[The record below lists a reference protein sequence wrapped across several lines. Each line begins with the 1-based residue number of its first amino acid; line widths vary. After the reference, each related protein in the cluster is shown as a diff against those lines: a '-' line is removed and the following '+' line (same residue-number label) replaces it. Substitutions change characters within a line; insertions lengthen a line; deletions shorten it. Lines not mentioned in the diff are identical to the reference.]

1 VKLVHRQRWDVT
13 PKEAVQIQ
21 RRLREKLARLWR
33 DSTRLSAPLP
43 RNPLIAG
50 ADISYD
56 KGSDKL
62 FAAVV
67 VMRMVG
73 KNPSPQP
80 SPQPSPPHCGGEG
93 VGFVSC
99 GAKSE
104 GGQDA
109 HSTFEIVETATV
121 VDRARFPYVPGLLS
135 FREAPVLLKC
145 FRKLR
150 CTPDVVMIDGHG
162 LAHPRRFGI
171 ACHIGWLLN
180 VPTIGCG
187 KSILV
192 GEYKRL
198 QRCRGATAAL
208 IHKGEAVGCAVR
220 TRTGVQP
227 VYISIGHRID
237 LPTAVRLT
245 LRCAPRFRIP
255 EPTRQAHLLVN
266 QLRLAARRL

>member
-1 VKLVHRQRWDVT
+1 VT
-13 PKEAVQIQ
+13 PREAVQIQ
-21 RRLREKLARLWR
+21 HRLREKLARLWR

-43 RNPLIAG
+43 RRPLIAG

-67 VMRMVG
+67 VGRMVG
-73 KNPSPQP
+73 DKPSPRP
-80 SPQPSPPHCGGEG
+80 SPHSSPPGGED
-93 VGFVSC
+93 VGKTGE
-99 GAKSE
+99 GALCN
-104 GGQDA
+104 
-109 HSTFEIVETATV
+109 FEIVETAAI

-145 FRKLR
+145 FRKLK

-171 ACHIGWLLN
+171 ACHIGWLLD

-198 QRCRGATAAL
+198 SKRRGTSAAL
-208 IHKGEAVGCAVR
+208 IHKDEVVGCAVR

-237 LPTAVRLT
+237 LPTAVRLA

-255 EPTRQAHLLVN
+255 EPTRQAHMLVN
-266 QLRLAARRL
+266 RLRKQSSERL

>member
-1 VKLVHRQRWDVT
+1 MT
-13 PKEAVQIQ
+13 PKEAVRIQ
-21 RRLREKLARLWR
+21 RRLRGKLARLWR
-33 DSTRLSAPLP
+33 DSTRLPAPLP
-43 RNPLIAG
+43 RHPLVAG

-56 KGSDKL
+56 KNSNKL

-67 VMRMVG
+67 VLRV
-73 KNPSPQP
+73 PAL
-80 SPQPSPPHCGGEG
+80 E
-93 VGFVSC
+93 V
-99 GAKSE
+99 
-104 GGQDA
+104 
-109 HSTFEIVETATV
+109 VEMATV

-150 CTPDVVMIDGHG
+150 CMPDVVMIDGHG

-171 ACHIGWLLN
+171 ACHIGWLLD

-192 GEYKRL
+192 GEHKRL
-198 QRCRGATAAL
+198 GKRRGATATL
-208 IHKGEAVGCAVR
+208 IHKGEVVGSAVR

-237 LPTAVRLT
+237 LPTAVRLA
-245 LRCAPRFRIP
+245 LRCAPRVRLP

-266 QLRLAARRL
+266 QLRLVNGGTQDIACSS

>member
-1 VKLVHRQRWDVT
+1 VKLAHRQRWNVT

-21 RRLREKLARLWR
+21 RQLCGKII
-33 DSTRLSAPLP
+33 TRLAAPLP
-43 RNPLIAG
+43 RHPLVAG

-56 KGSDKL
+56 KNSNRL

-67 VMRMVG
+67 VLQLPALEV
-73 KNPSPQP
+73 
-80 SPQPSPPHCGGEG
+80 
-93 VGFVSC
+93 
-99 GAKSE
+99 
-104 GGQDA
+104 
-109 HSTFEIVETATV
+109 VETASI

-150 CTPDVVMIDGHG
+150 CMPDVVMIDGHG

-171 ACHIGWLLN
+171 ACHIGWLLD
-180 VPTIGCG
+180 VPTIGCA

-198 QRCRGATAAL
+198 GRRHGASARL

-237 LPTAVRLT
+237 LPTAVRLA

-255 EPTRQAHLLVN
+255 EPTRQAHGLVN
-266 QLRLAARRL
+266 RLRKQGAERL

>member
-1 VKLVHRQRWDVT
+1 M
-13 PKEAVQIQ
+13 AVQIQ
-21 RRLREKLARLWR
+21 QRLRGKIV
-33 DSTRLSAPLP
+33 TRLSAPLP

-56 KGSDKL
+56 KGSDRL

-67 VMRMVG
+67 VGRMISE
-73 KNPSPQP
+73 NPSPY
-80 SPQPSPPHCGGEG
+80 SSPPGGEDVRRTG
-93 VGFVSC
+93 E
-99 GAKSE
+99 GAPC
-104 GGQDA
+104 D
-109 HSTFEIVETATV
+109 FEIVETATV

-150 CTPDVVMIDGHG
+150 CMPDVVMIDGHG

-171 ACHIGWLLN
+171 ACHIGWLLD

-198 QRCRGATAAL
+198 GRRHGAIGGL

-220 TRTGVQP
+220 TRTSVQP

-237 LPTAVRLT
+237 LPTAVQLA

-255 EPTRQAHLLVN
+255 EPTRQAHGLVN
-266 QLRLAARRL
+266 RLRKQGTERL

>member
-1 VKLVHRQRWDVT
+1 MKLAHRQRWDVT

-21 RRLREKLARLWR
+21 RRLRRKLARLWR
-33 DSTRLSAPLP
+33 DSTRLSAPPP
-43 RNPLIAG
+43 RHPLVAG

-56 KGSDKL
+56 KSSDKL

-67 VMRMVG
+67 VGRMVG
-73 KNPSPQP
+73 NDPLPA
-80 SPQPSPPHCGGEG
+80 PSPPRGEG
-93 VGFVSC
+93 
-99 GAKSE
+99 ANWKA
-104 GGQDA
+104 QRD
-109 HSTFEIVETATV
+109 FEIVETATV

-150 CTPDVVMIDGHG
+150 CAPDVVMIDGHG

-171 ACHIGWLLN
+171 ACHIGWLLD
-180 VPTIGCG
+180 VPTIGCA

-192 GEYKRL
+192 GEYQRLGKR
-198 QRCRGATAAL
+198 RGAIAPL
-208 IHKGEAVGCAVR
+208 IHKGEVVGCAVR

-227 VYISIGHRID
+227 VYISSGHRID
-237 LPTAVRLT
+237 LPTAVRLA
-245 LRCAPRFRIP
+245 LRCAPRVRLP

-266 QLRLAARRL
+266 RLRLSGET